1 VDRAAARIPWFVGIW
16 VWALL
21 ITAVLALCC
30 VLLVCWTRLERLHRL
45 HRRTDAARAGL
56 ERALQQRAEVARAV
70 ADLLPEPAAA
80 GLREAVAGC
89 GAAGPPGIDGSD
101 RDAAENVLG
110 RRLAALDRLRLPA
123 AVRAELHDAEQ
134 LLIVARSVHNDAVR
148 DTLVLRSRRLVRWLR
163 LAGTAPL
170 PTYFEIA
177 DPAPDA
183 RPPAPRVIGGTAVP
197 PPR

>member
-1 VDRAAARIPWFVGIW
+1 MDRAEARIPWFVGIW

-21 ITAVLALCC
+21 ITAVLTLCC

-70 ADLLPEPAAA
+70 ADLLPEPVAAA
-80 GLREAVAGC
+80 LREAVAGC

-110 RRLAALDRLRLPA
+110 RRLAAVDRLRLPA

-177 DPAPDA
+177 DAAPDA
-183 RPPAPRVIGGTAVP
+183 RPPASGVIGGTAVP